1 MIFLTETLH
10 NNQILDERVLRELL
24 KFKFNG
30 LLVRIQRDAY
40 WERIVPE
47 GSYHFIPCIPEEALA
62 GVFIL
67 RKYYYE
73 ISHKVLGRYKT
84 FPETFIDLGCGPGQ
98 IMYLMEIFFDL
109 RTYGIEF
116 SPLCVEAGKKAGIR
130 NITQGDFFDNLELVK
145 GKDIIYTY
153 MPMYK
158 RDNMEKLQKLVFEVM
173 DVGAIWIEM
182 LPRYGDGKAIH
193 IKTETEILAL
203 SGEKELKKY
212 CRGKNASSI
221 G

>member
-24 KFKFNG
+24 RFKFNRS
-30 LLVRIQRDAY
+30 LDKIEWDAFK
-40 WERIVPE
+40 EKVVPE
-47 GSYHFIPCIPEEALA
+47 GSYNFIPCPPEEALA

-67 RKYYYE
+67 RKYYYN
-73 ISHKVLGRYKT
+73 ISHKVLGRYKV

-98 IMYLMEIFFDL
+98 IMYLMEIFFAL

-116 SPLCVEAGKKAGIR
+116 SPLCVEAGKKAGIE
-130 NITQGDFFDNLELVK
+130 NITQGNFFDNLELVK

-153 MPMYK
+153 KPMYK
-158 RDNMEKLQKLVFEVM
+158 MGNMEKLQKLVFEVM

-193 IKTETEILAL
+193 IKTEILAF
-203 SGEKELKKY
+203 SGEKDLKKY
-212 CRGKNASSI
+212 CGGKNV
-221 G
+221 